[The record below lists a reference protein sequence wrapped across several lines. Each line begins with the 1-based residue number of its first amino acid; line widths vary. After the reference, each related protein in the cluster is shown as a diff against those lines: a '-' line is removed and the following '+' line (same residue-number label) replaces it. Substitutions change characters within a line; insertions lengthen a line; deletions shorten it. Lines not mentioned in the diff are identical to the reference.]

1 MHDIL
6 FDVTMGQIK
15 KVLRDSYFE
24 DRIDVLDR
32 LFSSHGEDW
41 DSSSLEQCLAGVY
54 TKSGAKTPQEFQ
66 DYIELQLTFL

>member
-1 MHDIL
+1 MDDIL
-6 FDVTMGQIK
+6 FDVVRAQIK
-15 KVLRDSYFE
+15 KVVGDKYEE
-24 DRIDVLDR
+24 DRIDIWDK

-54 TKSGAKTPQEFQ
+54 AKSGAKTIQEFQ